1 MFKFFLISG
10 STRTGNQPLA
20 NSDSKTLLNG
30 NANRCRAGVEILHT
44 AMQQVMIEHDLNME

>member
-10 STRTGNQPLA
+10 STRTENKSLA
-20 NSDSKTLLNG
+20 NSSSKTLQNG

-44 AMQQVMIEHDLNME
+44 AMQQVMSEHD